1 VSKGA
6 ATEGTGGGANP
17 ASGSRKPPVK
27 RATSAGGVVFRRS
40 DAAIEVVLTRSEA
53 GKWALPKGLVEKGE
67 SEESAALREVREE
80 SGLTAEILDKL
91 GEINYWFYWKPEK
104 VRYHKF
110 VHFYLMR
117 YTGGSTEDH
126 DAEVE
131 EVRWFPLEE
140 AERTVAYP
148 TEAQMLE
155 KARERLAAK

>member
-1 VSKGA
+1 
-6 ATEGTGGGANP
+6 
-17 ASGSRKPPVK
+17 
-27 RATSAGGVVFRRS
+27 
-40 DAAIEVVLTRSEA
+40 
-53 GKWALPKGLVEKGE
+53 
-67 SEESAALREVREE
+67 
-80 SGLTAEILDKL
+80 
-91 GEINYWFYWKPEK
+91 
-104 VRYHKF
+104 
-110 VHFYLMR
+110 MR